1 MFHINVLKTKNLDLE
16 YTESLIVKDI
26 RILKFVSMIKQKIF
40 NCIILIIIISSFSSS
55 QTRIEEE
62 PKSYFWG
69 LIRVPND
76 NNSEKVPIYDRLF
89 RYREFA
95 APINYMPIEMR
106 YGLGVTGKLT
116 GSSSALSAGDLD
128 NWIWL
133 DSDITPLDQ
142 SIENIAG
149 TSLDIDF
156 GMINIPNLIMKT
168 SWMNILTGFNY
179 RSSSI
184 FSPKS
189 IPDDWKEGTSLNDK
203 TIQFKPDI
211 KEYLITNSLQWQ
223 PYNSWYLNLR
233 YGYGLA
239 FSKFYFD
246 KDLET
251 MNESPKGSG
260 TSMSIGF
267 GFRYII
273 DPGKLNR
280 FSIGL
285 DLRHSYTKIN
295 KIEDPNDVT
304 PVNRFD
310 IANYGL
316 HVTLST
322 FYGGKKTTGDEAK
335 SIYYNKDYI
344 GAKRRFLD
352 FINSYPN
359 HSNKYRA
366 MKFIENCNKRIPYQ
380 IMEEG
385 LYFDDIGDSEKA
397 LDKYIKARARVI
409 TNDSLI
415 VKSLNFRIDEIA
427 RKWMNSAELLLD
439 RGFYKEALSLIKKVS
454 QFSEVDQKVI
464 DKFNSYVILEQGQ
477 KLQSILIFGKAM
489 KKYAEALKLN
499 GALQS
504 NIRALQYQA
513 GIQLVELADK
523 VKDFDEIVLAI
534 QSLEE
539 ASELTSSIGPQNE
552 RLLKDLK
559 FKLNKYSEYKS
570 KMIIDYEMSKA
581 RYIQA
586 VARAPRLTVGMT
598 LPFIEELLGKP
609 HDKVISTKLNQK
621 EQLWIYFLKDKKLE
635 LSFKDFILFK
645 VEEK

>member
-1 MFHINVLKTKNLDLE
+1 MFHVDVLMTKNLILE

-40 NCIILIIIISSFSSS
+40 NCILLIIIISSFLNS
-55 QTRIEEE
+55 QTKIQNE

-69 LIRVPND
+69 FLKIPNN
-76 NNSEKVPIYDRLF
+76 NNSEKVSLYDRLL

-95 APINYMPIEMR
+95 APITYMPIEIR
-106 YGLGVTGKLT
+106 YGLGVTGKLA
-116 GSSSALSAGDLD
+116 GSASAPSAGDLD
-128 NWIWL
+128 NWIWF
-133 DSDITPLDQ
+133 DSDVSPLNQ
-142 SIENIAG
+142 SIENIVG

-168 SWMNILTGFNY
+168 SWMNLMTGFNY

-189 IPDDWKEGTSLNDK
+189 IPDDWKEGTSLSGAS
-203 TIQFKPDI
+203 IQFKPDI

-246 KDLET
+246 KDIET
-251 MNESPKGSG
+251 MKESPIGSG
-260 TSMSIGF
+260 TSMNVGF

-273 DPGKLNR
+273 DPGKSNR

-285 DLRHSYTKIN
+285 DLRHSYTKID
-295 KIEDPNDVT
+295 KIDDPSDIT
-304 PVNRFD
+304 RINRFD

-316 HVTLST
+316 YFTLST
-322 FYGGKKTTGDEAK
+322 FYGGKKTIGDEAK
-335 SIYYNKDYI
+335 TIYYKQDYI
-344 GAKRRFLD
+344 GAKRKFLD
-352 FINSYPN
+352 FINAYPN

-366 MKFIENCNKRIPYQ
+366 MKFIESCNKRIPYQ

-385 LYFDDIGDSEKA
+385 LYFDDTGDSENA

-415 VKSLNFRIDEIA
+415 VNSLNFRIDEIA

-439 RGFYKEALSLIKKVS
+439 RGFYKDALNLVEKVS

-477 KLQSILIFGKAM
+477 KLQSILILGKAM
-489 KKYAEALKLN
+489 TKYSEALKLN
-499 GALQS
+499 NALKS

-523 VKDFDEIVLAI
+523 VKAFDEIVLAI

-539 ASELTSSIGPQNE
+539 AKELASSIGPRNE
-552 RLLKDLK
+552 QLLKDLK
-559 FKLNKYSEYKS
+559 LKLNRHSEYKS

-581 RYIQA
+581 RHLQA
-586 VARAPRLTVGMT
+586 VARAPRLTIGMT
-598 LPFIEELLGKP
+598 LPLIEELLGTP
-609 HDKVISTKLNQK
+609 HDKVVSNELNQK

>member
-1 MFHINVLKTKNLDLE
+1 
-16 YTESLIVKDI
+16 
-26 RILKFVSMIKQKIF
+26 MIKQNLF

-55 QTRIEEE
+55 QTRTEKE

-69 LIRVPND
+69 LIKIPYD
-76 NNSEKVPIYDRLF
+76 NSSEKVPIYDRLF
-89 RYREFA
+89 RNREFA
-95 APINYMPIEMR
+95 SPITYMPIEMR

-116 GSSSALSAGDLD
+116 GSAATPSAGDLD
-128 NWIWL
+128 NWIWF
-133 DSDITPLDQ
+133 DNEVTSLDQ
-142 SIENIAG
+142 GIENIAG
-149 TSLDIDF
+149 SSLDIDF

-168 SWMNILTGFNY
+168 SWMNIMTGFNY

-184 FSPKS
+184 FSPKN
-189 IPDDWKEGTSLNDK
+189 IPDDWKEGTSISEK

-223 PYNSWYLNLR
+223 PYNSWYLNIR

-239 FSKFYFD
+239 FSNFYFD
-246 KDLET
+246 KELET
-251 MNESPKGSG
+251 MNEFPTGSG
-260 TSMSIGF
+260 TSTNIGF

-273 DPGKLNR
+273 DPGKSNR

-285 DLRHSYTKIN
+285 DFRHSYTKIN
-295 KIEDPNDVT
+295 KIDDPNDVT

-310 IANYGL
+310 IANYGIYL
-316 HVTLST
+316 TLAT

-335 SIYYNKDYI
+335 SIYYKKDYI
-344 GAKRRFLD
+344 SAKRKFLE
-352 FINSYPN
+352 FINSYPS

-366 MKFIENCNKRIPYQ
+366 LKFINMCNKRIPYQ

-439 RGFYKEALSLIKKVS
+439 RGFYKDALNLVKKVS
-454 QFSEVDQKVI
+454 QFSEVNQKAL
-464 DKFNSYVILEQGQ
+464 DKFNSYVLLEQGK
-477 KLQSILIFGKAM
+477 KLQSILILGKAM
-489 KKYAEALKLN
+489 TKYSEALKLN
-499 GALQS
+499 SALES
-504 NIRALQYQA
+504 DIRALQYQA
-513 GIQLVELADK
+513 GIQLVELADR

-539 ASELTSSIGPQNE
+539 AAKLTSSIGQRNE
-552 RLLKDLK
+552 QLLKDLK

-570 KMIIDYEMSKA
+570 KMIIDHEMSKA
-581 RYIQA
+581 RYVQA
-586 VARAPRLTVGMT
+586 IARAPRLTIGMT
-598 LPFIEELLGKP
+598 LPLIEELLGKP
-609 HDKVISTKLNQK
+609 HDKVISNDLNQK
-621 EQLWIYFLKDKKLE
+621 EQLWIYFLKDKNLE
-635 LSFKDFILFK
+635 LSFKNFILFK